1 MALIDNQLRLGTA
14 QALSASGNTT
24 DYLDISKVRNLGDGN
39 PLAMVFTVTVAAD
52 YTTTDEAYT
61 FAIQCDDNTSF
72 SSPTTL
78 ESRLFSLANA
88 NPPGTYL
95 KAGAQVVLPIPA
107 GLSVEQ
113 YVRGNFT
120 LGGTTPSVTVTT
132 DVMPLSMV
140 AKTALYASG
149 FAVQ

>member
-1 MALIDNQLRLGTA
+1 MGFIDNQLRLGTA
-14 QALSASGNTT
+14 QALSASGAST
-24 DYLDISKVRNLGDGN
+24 DYLDISKTRNIGDGE
-39 PLAMVFTVTVAAD
+39 PLVMLFTVTVAAD

-61 FAIQCDDNTSF
+61 FAVQCDDNTSF

-95 KAGAQVVLPIPA
+95 KAGAQVALPIPP

-113 YVRGNFT
+113 YVRGYLT
-120 LGGTTPSVTVTT
+120 LGGTTPSITVTT
-132 DVMPLSMV
+132 DVVPQSMV
-140 AKTALYASG
+140 PKTALYASG
-149 FAVQ
+149 FSVA